1 MFLPSIGKSGRVG
14 TRAKP
19 ATLILFYG
27 RTLASLIR
35 LQRLQLL
42 HHTKHCGQNC
52 QYFCPNIMRYMYL
65 LSKSAKILWK
75 CKKLLL
81 EHYQFFPFPSKKPVY
96 YFTYLVFMAFGQHLV
111 ILAIVKGPARS

>member
-52 QYFCPNIMRYMYL
+52 KILSKRNEIYL
-65 LSKSAKILWK
+65 LSKSPKILWK
-75 CKKLLL
+75 CKKLFL
-81 EHYQFFPFPSKKPVY
+81 EHYQFSISKQNPRLLFHLFSVKKGVMTFWTTFGNSGHCERPS
-96 YFTYLVFMAFGQHLV
+96 
-111 ILAIVKGPARS
+111 

>member
-1 MFLPSIGKSGRVG
+1 MQMLIAAFPEIGRKLFKGLLNENEERIELLIFRPMGFLQSSRAMFLPSIGKSGRVG

-42 HHTKHCGQNC
+42 HHTKAQWQELPNC
-52 QYFCPNIMRYMYL
+52 VQ
-65 LSKSAKILWK
+65 
-75 CKKLLL
+75 KL
-81 EHYQFFPFPSKKPVY
+81 
-96 YFTYLVFMAFGQHLV
+96 
-111 ILAIVKGPARS
+111 